1 MGPVCKHVVAAL
13 FYLQRNILDI
23 VELPARG
30 TSKKQVG
37 KSVSGQEEE
46 LLDILSHDAL
56 KSFVHNTC
64 IANSKFRQLF
74 VAKHIHLLYPE
85 SKDLYKKQLQALTK
99 TYSDKHGFVGYQ
111 DAKRLGG
118 IVSEMA
124 GEAMAGLAKGEIQKS
139 MFIALAI
146 IEEMADLVNC
156 NADDSDGQIGS
167 SIEEA
172 FCILDALAESDLNT
186 TQHDELFNCLLA
198 LFGKDALKG
207 WDWHFNPIELGIK
220 LVRTNQEKEKIKS
233 ALDEIKPNG
242 KSWDWDYRKAQ
253 ELMLELI
260 KKTESHQA
268 AIRFIEN
275 NLSNPQ
281 FRAELIEKM
290 LFHLFLVFPFS
301 LTLT

>member
-118 IVSEMA
+118 IVNEMA
-124 GEAMAGLAKGEIQKS
+124 GEAMTGLAKGEIQKS
-139 MFIALAI
+139 MFISLAI

-198 LFGKDALKG
+198 LFGKDVLK
-207 WDWHFNPIELGIK
+207 
-220 LVRTNQEKEKIKS
+220 V
-233 ALDEIKPNG
+233 EIG
-242 KSWDWDYRKAQ
+242 T
-253 ELMLELI
+253 LI
-260 KKTESHQA
+260 
-268 AIRFIEN
+268 R
-275 NLSNPQ
+275 
-281 FRAELIEKM
+281 
-290 LFHLFLVFPFS
+290 
-301 LTLT
+301 